1 MEETIQ
7 DLFPNVAT
15 DRIDLDSVSRR
26 GELSRRLKA
35 FGRGD
40 SRILIGT
47 QMIAKGLDFRNVGLV
62 GIISADLPLNIPDFR
77 SPERAF
83 QLITQAAGRA
93 GRGEVRGNVIIQ
105 TYNPQHY
112 AIVYAA
118 AQDYE
123 GFFGEELKFRSLMN
137 YPPYSDMI
145 QILFTSK
152 DESAAREGAERWY
165 EQIRSRLGQEA
176 ANVFTPQQA
185 YLSRIRDIYRYSLVI
200 RCPRGRRKIYSDLL
214 RSLKEEDAR
223 RRVRYT
229 AVVDIN
235 PYSFA

>member
-1 MEETIQ
+1 
-7 DLFPNVAT
+7 
-15 DRIDLDSVSRR
+15 
-26 GELSRRLKA
+26 
-35 FGRGD
+35 
-40 SRILIGT
+40 
-47 QMIAKGLDFRNVGLV
+47 MIAKGLDFRNVGLV

-93 GRGEVRGNVIIQ
+93 GRGQTRGDVIIQ
-105 TYNPQHY
+105 TYDPDHY

-118 AQDYE
+118 AQDYD
-123 GFFGEELKFRSLMN
+123 GFFREELKFRSLMC

-152 DESAAREGAERWY
+152 EESAAEKGAARWY
-165 EQIRSRLGQEA
+165 EQIRSRLGPEEA
-176 ANVFTPQQA
+176 GNVFMPQQA

-200 RCPRGRRKIYSDLL
+200 RCPRGKRKAYTEVL
-214 RSLKEEDAR
+214 RGMKEEDAR